1 MARRT
6 TVSLEDDLDGSAA
19 EETLRFGIDDS
30 VYEIDLSTNNAAKF
44 RSQLAPFIEHGRKA
58 GTGPRRPAR
67 TATSR
72 QRSRDIRA
80 WAMEQGIAVSE
91 RGRISAS
98 VAAQYE
104 AAAGGASRR

>member
-6 TVSLEDDLDGSAA
+6 TVSLEDDLDGSPA
-19 EETLRFGIDDS
+19 EETLQFGIDGS
-30 VYEIDLSTNNAAKF
+30 VYEIDLNTKNAAKF
-44 RSQLAPFIEHGRKA
+44 RGHLAPFIEHGRKA

-98 VAAQYE
+98 VAARYE
-104 AAAGGASRR
+104 AAASGTSRR

>member
-6 TVSLEDDLDGSAA
+6 TVSLEDDLDGSPA
-19 EETLRFGIDDS
+19 EETLQFGLDGS
-30 VYEIDLSTNNAAKF
+30 VYEIDLSTKNAAKF
-44 RSQLAPFIEHGRKA
+44 RNQLAPFIEHGRKA

-80 WAMEQGIAVSE
+80 WAIEQGIAVSE

-98 VAAQYE
+98 VAARYE
-104 AAAGGASRR
+104 GAAKEPRR